1 MQHLVWTHLQCAE
14 HTMTMG
20 WMETIRFI
28 GLDLQVATVFAV
40 ATLDV
45 AARALRSAWRRIPPG
60 APAVGSVRAK
70 ARKLHAFPRMH
81 PAEHGVESS

>member
-1 MQHLVWTHLQCAE
+1 
-14 HTMTMG
+14 MTMG

-45 AARALRSAWRRIPPG
+45 TARGLRTAWRRIPLG
-60 APAVGSVRAK
+60 ARAVTSVPAK
-70 ARKLHAFPRMH
+70 ARTLHFLPRMH
-81 PAEHGVESS
+81 PAGHGVESS

>member
-1 MQHLVWTHLQCAE
+1 
-14 HTMTMG
+14 MTMG
-20 WMETIRFI
+20 WMETIRFM

-45 AARALRSAWRRIPPG
+45 AARALRSAWRRIRLG

-70 ARKLHAFPRMH
+70 ARQLHAFPRTH
-81 PAEHGVESS
+81 PAGHGAESL